1 MRTKSARGTVL
12 LLLILCLAVLTVV
25 GIALKF
31 STGFERASAA
41 NEWAISR
48 AFYAADAGIRWA
60 TAEMAAAPDAFLDRP
75 EFRQP
80 FGTVSFPMP
89 GHDHGPGAPFSGDPT
104 EEGIRI
110 TVEAPSFL
118 GRRPWPGESGA
129 AADFL
134 YTFEVHVRATEAS
147 RARYSAE
154 LSADVEI
161 GPLPADFL
169 ELVGPGA
176 IIGGLQPRGNGAEPM
191 DTKPP
196 VRAVSMNWMEP

>member
-1 MRTKSARGTVL
+1 MRTRSARGTVL
-12 LLLILCLAVLTVV
+12 LLVILCLAVLTVV
-25 GIALKF
+25 GVALQF

-60 TAEMAAAPDAFLDRP
+60 TAEMAAAPDAFLGRP
-75 EFRQP
+75 EFSQP

-89 GHDHGPGAPFSGDPT
+89 GHDHGPGGPFSGDPT

-110 TVEAPSFL
+110 AVEAPSFL

-129 AADFL
+129 VDDFL
-134 YTFEVHVRATEAS
+134 YSFEVHARATEAS

-191 DTKPP
+191 DKPP